1 MRWFVHAV
9 QLSVV
14 VLLVPSPALAAEQVV
29 TIEAKSP
36 SVPTP
41 FQAAVIGLCLT
52 AVAVIGARVVKS
64 TPNTMMYLVLGA
76 LAITATMVAY
86 SDRVHDNFVKA
97 GLNAVQKEAAKP
109 RN

>member
-1 MRWFVHAV
+1 MRWFVHAM

-14 VLLVPSPALAAEQVV
+14 VMLMPSTASAAERVV
-29 TIEAKSP
+29 TIEAKAP
-36 SVPTP
+36 NAPTP
-41 FQAAVIGLCLT
+41 FQATVVGLCLT

-109 RN
+109 SN